1 MYATRSMRKRLDALI
16 RSSDRSPDRSPGRT
30 VSCVREPKPIRYGR
44 SLPRI
49 RKQAAVSAQAPGK
62 LTELVPGEEVTAP
75 NGGVALLV
83 RGRYPLPLEPGPP
96 VVEGTLFF
104 DIEATGLTALPL
116 FLIGVMDRRDDE
128 LETRLYLA
136 RDYSEEA
143 AVVSFFTRE
152 AAAATHLVSF
162 NGKSYD
168 LPFIQ
173 TRSAYHLQG
182 WVKPDSLPHTDLL
195 HVSRRIW
202 GKGLPNCRLG
212 TLEKMVLGRPRS
224 GDIPGAEIPEAY
236 HAFVRTGDATDL
248 ARIMEH
254 NRLDL
259 VSLAHLLV
267 LSG

>member
-1 MYATRSMRKRLDALI
+1 MLMARALRKRLREL
-16 RSSDRSPDRSPGRT
+16 T
-30 VSCVREPKPIRYGR
+30 REPIERVMEPSPIRYGR
-44 SLPRI
+44 RLPRI
-49 RKQAAVSAQAPGK
+49 LKQAAKEIQAPAT
-62 LTELVPGEEVTAP
+62 LAELVPGEVIRAP
-75 NGGVALLV
+75 GGGSALLV
-83 RGRYPLPLEPGPP
+83 TARSPLPLEPGPE
-96 VVEGTLFF
+96 VEEGVLFF
-104 DIEATGLTALPL
+104 DIEATGLSALPL

-143 AVVSFFTRE
+143 AVVEFFLAE
-152 AAAATHLVSF
+152 AARAVSLVSF

-168 LPFIQ
+168 LPYI
-173 TRSAYHLQG
+173 RSRATVNLLPFA
-182 WVKPDSLPHTDLL
+182 VDLPHVDLL
-195 HVSRRIW
+195 NESRRIW

-212 TLEKMVLGRPRS
+212 TLENLVLGRPRH
-224 GDIPGAEIPEAY
+224 GDIPGSEIPEAY

-267 LSG
+267 LAAGPSDP